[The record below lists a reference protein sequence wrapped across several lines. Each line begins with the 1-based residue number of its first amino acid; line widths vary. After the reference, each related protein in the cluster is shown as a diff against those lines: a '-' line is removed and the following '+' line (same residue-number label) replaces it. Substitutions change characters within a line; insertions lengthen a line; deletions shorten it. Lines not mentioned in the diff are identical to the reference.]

1 MRRFN
6 LFSRGMTSLFKLA
19 VRLLVIALS
28 VSLLQQ
34 AHRLP
39 PIPPQLDRRAMPEL
53 SAAAAPVR
61 ESSAAKPAPDWRF
74 FTTSPTIPRRQRITP

>member
-28 VSLLQQ
+28 VSLRPARHAGAL
-34 AHRLP
+34 
-39 PIPPQLDRRAMPEL
+39 RRGGARPG
-53 SAAAAPVR
+53 
-61 ESSAAKPAPDWRF
+61 K
-74 FTTSPTIPRRQRITP
+74 QR